1 MSIRKS
7 KTRALMI
14 FLFLTFSFFCWASAG
29 AQTKTVRLSIA
40 TGGTGGV
47 YYVMG
52 GGIAALISK
61 YMPQTEATAEVTA
74 AAVDNLKLIM
84 TQKADIA
91 FSTADVAYDGY
102 RGLERFKPT
111 GKIPIRALA
120 MIYPSVSHIVTIE
133 GTGINTA
140 ADLKGKRVS
149 TGAPGSGVEVTALKI
164 LDALKIDPN
173 KGIRR
178 ERLGFTESVGAVKDR
193 KLDAFFAGP
202 GIPAAAIM
210 DLASTPGTKIRL
222 VAHEDLLET
231 INQKFGPTYFR
242 FVIPKE
248 TYTGMT
254 QPVPVIATGNIL
266 VVHET
271 MDEKVAYGVVKTIFD
286 RREDL
291 IAVHK
296 EAEKITLATAGN
308 ESGIPFHPGAIKY
321 YREKK
326 AWQEK

>member
-1 MSIRKS
+1 
-7 KTRALMI
+7 
-14 FLFLTFSFFCWASAG
+14 
-29 AQTKTVRLSIA
+29 
-40 TGGTGGV
+40 
-47 YYVMG
+47 
-52 GGIAALISK
+52 
-61 YMPQTEATAEVTA
+61 
-74 AAVDNLKLIM
+74 
-84 TQKADIA
+84 
-91 FSTADVAYDGY
+91 
-102 RGLERFKPT
+102 
-111 GKIPIRALA
+111 
-120 MIYPSVSHIVTIE
+120 VTIE

-210 DLASTPGTKIRL
+210 DLASTPSIKLRL
-222 VAHEDLLET
+222 VAHEDLLEA
-231 INQKFGPTYFR
+231 INQKFGPTYFK

-254 QPVPVIATGNIL
+254 QPVPVIATGNFL

-271 MDEKVAYGVVKTIFD
+271 MDEKVAYGIVKTIFD
-286 RREDL
+286 RREEL

-326 AWQEK
+326 AWQGK

>member
-1 MSIRKS
+1 MFPPRN
-7 KTRALMI
+7 KTNALVILWVLI
-14 FLFLTFSFFCWASAG
+14 FSCLFWISAE

-52 GGIAALISK
+52 GGIASLISK
-61 YMPQTEATAEVTA
+61 YLPGAEATAEVTA
-74 AAVDNLKLIM
+74 ASVDNLKLIT
-84 TQKADIA
+84 TQKVDVA

-102 RGLERFKPT
+102 KGVDRFKSGRVPLQ
-111 GKIPIRALA
+111 ALA

-133 GTGINTA
+133 GTGINKAT
-140 ADLKGKRVS
+140 DLKGKRVS
-149 TGAPGSGVEVTALKI
+149 TGAPGSGVEVTTMKI
-164 LDALKIDPN
+164 LDALQINPN
-173 KGIRR
+173 KDIRR

-210 DLASTPGTKIRL
+210 DLASTPGVKIKL
-222 VAHEDLLET
+222 IAHDDLLEK

-248 TYTGMT
+248 TYAGMA

-266 VVHET
+266 VCHEK
-271 MDEKVAYGVVKTIFD
+271 MDEKIAYGIVKVIFD
-286 RREDL
+286 HREEL
-291 IAVHK
+291 KIIHK
-296 EAEKITLATAGN
+296 EAEKITLRTAVMG
-308 ESGIPFHPGAIKY
+308 SGVPFHPGAIKY
-321 YREKK
+321 YKEQK
-326 AWQEK
+326 AWPEK

>member
-1 MSIRKS
+1 MFNRKR

-14 FLFLTFSFFCWASAG
+14 LLILMFSLFCWISAG

-52 GGIAALISK
+52 GGIAAIVSK
-61 YMPQTEATAEVTA
+61 HLPQTEATAEVTA

-91 FSTADVAYDGY
+91 FTTADVAYDGY
-102 RGLERFKPT
+102 RGLERFKAT

-120 MIYPSVSHIVTIE
+120 MIYPSVSHVVTIE

-210 DLASTPGTKIRL
+210 DLASTPGIKIRL
-222 VAHEDLLET
+222 VAHDDLLET

-254 QPVPVIATGNIL
+254 QPVPVIATGNFL
-266 VVHET
+266 VVHEM

-326 AWQEK
+326 AWQER

>member
-1 MSIRKS
+1 MFIRKS

-14 FLFLTFSFFCWASAG
+14 FLALTFSFYCSASAG
-29 AQTKTVRLSIA
+29 AQAKTVRLSIA

-52 GGIAALISK
+52 GGIAALVSK
-61 YMPQTEATAEVTA
+61 YLPQTEATAEVTA

-91 FSTADVAYDGY
+91 FTTADVAYDGY
-102 RGLERFKPT
+102 RGLALFKAT

-120 MIYPSVSHIVTIE
+120 MIYPSVSHVVTIE
-133 GTGINTA
+133 GRGINNA

-210 DLASTPGTKIRL
+210 DLASTPGVKIKL
-222 VAHEDLLET
+222 IAHEDLLET

-242 FVIPKE
+242 FIIPKE
-248 TYTGMT
+248 TYTGLT
-254 QPVPVIATGNIL
+254 QPVPVIATGNFL
-266 VVHET
+266 VVHEK
-271 MDEKVAYGVVKTIFD
+271 MDEKVAYGVVKTLFD
-286 RREDL
+286 HRDEL

-296 EAEKITLATAGN
+296 EAEKITLATAAN
-308 ESGIPFHPGAIKY
+308 ESGIPFHPGAIKF
-321 YREKK
+321 YREKN
-326 AWQEK
+326 AWKEK

>member
-1 MSIRKS
+1 MLNRKS
-7 KTRALMI
+7 ITRALII
-14 FLFLTFSFFCWASAG
+14 FLVLTFSFFCSTPAG
-29 AQTKTVRLSIA
+29 AQGKTVRLSIA

-52 GGIAALISK
+52 GGIAAIVSK
-61 YMPQTEATAEVTA
+61 YLPQTEATAEVTA
-74 AAVDNLKLIM
+74 ASVDNLKLIL

-91 FSTADVAYDGY
+91 FTTADVAYDGY
-102 RGLERFKPT
+102 RGLERFKAT

-133 GTGINTA
+133 GTGINSA

-164 LDALKIDPN
+164 LDALKIDLN

-210 DLASTPGTKIRL
+210 DLASTPGIKIKL
-222 VAHEDLLET
+222 IAHDDLLET

-248 TYTGMT
+248 TYTGMA
-254 QPVPVIATGNIL
+254 QPVPVIATGNFL
-266 VVHET
+266 VVHEK
-271 MDEKVAYGVVKTIFD
+271 MDEKIAYGVVKTLFD
-286 RREDL
+286 HREEL

-296 EAEKITLATAGN
+296 EAEKITLATAAN
-308 ESGIPFHPGAIKY
+308 ESGIPFHPGAIKF
-321 YREKK
+321 YREKN
-326 AWQEK
+326 AWKEK

>member
-1 MSIRKS
+1 MFSSCRCKCSIVL
-7 KTRALMI
+7 AVLI
-14 FLFLTFSFFCWASAG
+14 FSFCFWQPAG

-52 GGIAALISK
+52 GGIASIISK
-61 YMPQTEATAEVTA
+61 HLPGAEATAEVTA
-74 AAVDNLKLIM
+74 AAVDNLKLIQ
-84 TQKADIA
+84 TQKADVA

-102 RGLERFKPT
+102 KGLERFKS
-111 GKIPIRALA
+111 GKVPIRALA
-120 MIYPSVSHIVTIE
+120 MVYPSVSHIVSIE
-133 GTGINTA
+133 GTGINRA

-164 LDALKIDPN
+164 LYALNIDVN
-173 KGIRR
+173 KVIRR

-210 DLASTPGTKIRL
+210 DLASTPGVKIKII
-222 VAHEDLLET
+222 AHDDLLET

-242 FVIPKE
+242 FVMPKE

-254 QPVPVIATGNIL
+254 QPVPVIATGNVL
-266 VVHET
+266 VCHEK
-271 MDEKVAYGVVKTIFD
+271 MDEKIAYGIVRVIFEHRD
-286 RREDL
+286 EL
-291 IAVHK
+291 ITVHK
-296 EAEKITLATAGN
+296 EAEKITLASAVMGAGV
-308 ESGIPFHPGAIKY
+308 PFHPGAVRY
-321 YREKK
+321 YKEKGAMK
-326 AWQEK
+326 